1 MLDCVKKGM
10 RALFRSKLRTF
21 LTIGGIA
28 IGVFSVILISII
40 GEIGRGL
47 INGQMDSMGM
57 NSIVVTGEKSSLL
70 CLDEA
75 DLERLKDINGIDN
88 AMPLM
93 SLVTHSL
100 IHNKQSPCM
109 LWGVNEDAGQV
120 IELIP
125 LYGRMLNQGDIR
137 SGARVCMIDDQLAKS
152 CYSRTNIVGKTIR
165 VNTGAGLEDFKVVGV
180 VKNGVNLL
188 QNMLG
193 EIIPG
198 FVYIP
203 YTTLQEESGKYYFDN
218 ICVKL
223 TENGSSDMIS
233 GQIRQTIASSRNTG
247 ADFQVDDLLKQK
259 SQMNEILSV
268 ITVVLSLIAGISLI
282 VSGISI
288 MTVMLV
294 SVNERTREIGIKKS
308 IGATNAAIMT
318 EFLLESVLI
327 TFFGGISGC
336 AMGLMLSYLG
346 CVIAGI
352 PFAADFNMIG
362 ITLIF
367 ALCVGLIFGV
377 YPAKRAA
384 SLKPVD
390 ALRME

>member
-1 MLDCVKKGM
+1 
-10 RALFRSKLRTF
+10 
-21 LTIGGIA
+21 
-28 IGVFSVILISII
+28 
-40 GEIGRGL
+40 
-47 INGQMDSMGM
+47 
-57 NSIVVTGEKSSLL
+57 
-70 CLDEA
+70 
-75 DLERLKDINGIDN
+75 
-88 AMPLM
+88 
-93 SLVTHSL
+93 
-100 IHNKQSPCM
+100 M

-125 LYGRMLNQGDIR
+125 IYGRMLNQGDIR
-137 SGARVCMIDDQLAKS
+137 SAAKVCMIDEQLAES
-152 CYSRTNIVGKTIR
+152 CYSRSNIVGKTIR
-165 VNTGAGLEDFKVVGV
+165 VNTGVGLEDFKVVGV

-203 YTTLQEESGKYYFDN
+203 YTTLQEESGQYYFDN

-223 TENGSSDMIS
+223 EENGSSERVS
-233 GQIRQTIASSRNTG
+233 GQIRQTIASARSTG

-268 ITVVLSLIAGISLI
+268 ITVALSLIAGISLI

-308 IGATNAAIMT
+308 IGATNGAIMT
-318 EFLLESVLI
+318 EFLLEAVLI

-336 AMGLMLSYLG
+336 AMGLILSYLG

-362 ITLIF
+362 LTLAF
-367 ALCVGLIFGV
+367 ALCVGLVFGV